1 MALIFYNQLGK
12 EKQEFTPLR
21 PGEVSMYAC
30 GPTVYNYVHLGNFRT
45 FVFEDGLKRVLIYSG
60 LKVKHVTNLTD
71 IDDKIIN
78 KANEEGT
85 TVKEIADRYANFFFA
100 DLAKLNITPADYY
113 PRATE
118 HLSGMIKLIERLIA
132 GGKAYVEDGSVYFAI
147 DQFPNYGK
155 LSGVK
160 TADLKTNAR
169 VNNDEFNKNAPADF
183 VLWKAAKPGE
193 PSYDSPWGPGRP
205 GWHIE
210 CSAMSM
216 ELLGDTFDL
225 HTGGIDLLFP
235 HHENEIAQSEG
246 ATGKP
251 LAHYF
256 LEGEYLMIEGEKMSK
271 SLGNI
276 LTLKDIEA
284 KGYSPLDLRYLF
296 LTAKYR
302 QSLNFTWESLAG
314 AKTARH
320 KLNNLLIDL
329 ADAKN
334 GNINTEYQ
342 NKFREKIEADLN
354 LPQALAVMWELLDD
368 QTVSPADKKATLL
381 DFDRVLGL
389 SLAELKP
396 AKVSADVET
405 LLIAREQARHEG
417 NFAKADQLRAEIESN
432 GWLVDDTADGPKLK
446 QK

>member
-1 MALIFYNQLGK
+1 
-12 EKQEFTPLR
+12 
-21 PGEVSMYAC
+21 MYAC

-169 VNNDEFNKNAPADF
+169 VNNDEINKNAPADF

-432 GWLVDDTADGPKLK
+432 GWVVDDTADGPKLK

>member
-432 GWLVDDTADGPKLK
+432 GWVVDDTADGPKLK

>member
-193 PSYDSPWGPGRP
+193 PAWDSLWGKGRP

-210 CSAMSM
+210 CSTMA
-216 ELLGDTFDL
+216 LKYLGETLDI
-225 HTGGIDLLFP
+225 HGGGGGAWGPGKGPLVPRRRRIDN
-235 HHENEIAQSEG
+235 HEIAFERG
-246 ATGKP
+246 IT
-251 LAHYF
+251 
-256 LEGEYLMIEGEKMSK
+256 I
-271 SLGNI
+271 
-276 LTLKDIEA
+276 
-284 KGYSPLDLRYLF
+284 
-296 LTAKYR
+296 
-302 QSLNFTWESLAG
+302 
-314 AKTARH
+314 
-320 KLNNLLIDL
+320 
-329 ADAKN
+329 
-334 GNINTEYQ
+334 
-342 NKFREKIEADLN
+342 
-354 LPQALAVMWELLDD
+354 
-368 QTVSPADKKATLL
+368 
-381 DFDRVLGL
+381 
-389 SLAELKP
+389 
-396 AKVSADVET
+396 
-405 LLIAREQARHEG
+405 
-417 NFAKADQLRAEIESN
+417 
-432 GWLVDDTADGPKLK
+432 
-446 QK
+446 

>member
-1 MALIFYNQLGK
+1 
-12 EKQEFTPLR
+12 
-21 PGEVSMYAC
+21 MYAC

-432 GWLVDDTADGPKLK
+432 GWVVDDTADGPKLK